1 MSSKIIT
8 KDNLTTNQF
17 NLAFSNSKLIQYWRA
32 NPVIACRDLL
42 GIQLLDFQAMVF
54 TNTWIAKDSVW
65 VITRNGS
72 KTISASAYAMLRQ
85 LLFPE
90 EEIWIVSKSGRQSK
104 KLMSYIERLA
114 QGQISEFVDLPDIY
128 MQEIYRANNSL
139 TGFNHDPASHSVK
152 LLNNS
157 SIKTMNGV
165 PDNNRGRRLPS
176 SLVILR

>member
-1 MSSKIIT
+1 MGNKIIT
-8 KDNLTTNQF
+8 KEQLTTNQF
-17 NLAFSNSKLIQYWRA
+17 NMAFESSKIIQYWRA

-42 GIQLLDFQAMVF
+42 GIQLLDFQAVVF
-54 TNTWIAKDSVW
+54 TNTWLAKDSVW

-85 LLFPE
+85 MLFPE

-114 QGQISEFVDLPDIY
+114 QGQISEFVGLPDIY
-128 MQEIYRANNSL
+128 LQEIYRANPSL
-139 TGFNHDPASHSVK
+139 TGFSHDPACHSVK

-157 SIKTMNGV
+157 YIKTMNGV
-165 PDNNRGRRLPS
+165 PENNRGESLPS